1 MLDARNFIVRTLLAD
16 GVVTEADVRRAQ
28 EHAASTKGDV
38 IDSLVQ
44 LSIVNGRRLA
54 IAKARLCEYPFVDLQ
69 HFEVDFRNTKFLPK
83 QVAERLT
90 CFPLFVV
97 DGIATVAMLDP
108 LNLQAIDQIRQHLR
122 CNVDPVLVDAEQLRT
137 LITRAYTLARPEAGA
152 EQEETQTLSTGDEP
166 IVVAVNQILAAGVE
180 SGASDVHLNPEET
193 ELVLRYRVDGELLN
207 QQGPPRGVHEA
218 IVQRLKVMA
227 KLDLTQTRKPQDGK
241 FRFRHKADSIDVR
254 LSLVPTVHGENVV
267 MRLLRPA
274 ARIGPIAELGMPK
287 DILGWYEAA
296 IEKPHGM
303 ILVTGPTGSGKTTT
317 LYTALNRLNT
327 PDVNIM
333 TVEDPVEI
341 RLPMVRQVQVN
352 HELGLNFAS
361 ALRSFLRQDPDI
373 ILVGEIRDQET
384 ARIAVQAALTGHLVF
399 STLHTNDAVGS
410 ISRLKDFGLPTFA
423 INSSLLCV
431 LAQRLVRKICNQCVC
446 EEDDHALLADAHAL
460 GYQGTF
466 KKGAGC
472 QSCKGMGYRGR
483 MGVFEMMR
491 LTTRLQALVEKN
503 ATSAEILRTARA
515 EGMRSLW
522 ENGVE
527 RAATGVT
534 SLSECTKLRAEFEA
548 DDAAGIESAP
558 VGIAA

>member
-1 MLDARNFIVRTLLAD
+1 
-16 GVVTEADVRRAQ
+16 
-28 EHAASTKGDV
+28 
-38 IDSLVQ
+38 
-44 LSIVNGRRLA
+44 
-54 IAKARLCEYPFVDLQ
+54 
-69 HFEVDFRNTKFLPK
+69 
-83 QVAERLT
+83 
-90 CFPLFVV
+90 
-97 DGIATVAMLDP
+97 
-108 LNLQAIDQIRQHLR
+108 
-122 CNVDPVLVDAEQLRT
+122 
-137 LITRAYTLARPEAGA
+137 
-152 EQEETQTLSTGDEP
+152 
-166 IVVAVNQILAAGVE
+166 
-180 SGASDVHLNPEET
+180 
-193 ELVLRYRVDGELLN
+193 
-207 QQGPPRGVHEA
+207 
-218 IVQRLKVMA
+218 
-227 KLDLTQTRKPQDGK
+227 
-241 FRFRHKADSIDVR
+241 
-254 LSLVPTVHGENVV
+254 
-267 MRLLRPA
+267 
-274 ARIGPIAELGMPK
+274 
-287 DILGWYEAA
+287 
-296 IEKPHGM
+296 M